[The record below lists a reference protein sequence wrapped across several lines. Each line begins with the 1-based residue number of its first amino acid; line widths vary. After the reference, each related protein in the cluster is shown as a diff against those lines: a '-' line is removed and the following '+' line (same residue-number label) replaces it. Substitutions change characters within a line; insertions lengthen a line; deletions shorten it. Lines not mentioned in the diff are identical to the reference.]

1 MFSKFKNDII
11 KDFKYYRM
19 HPHMIWLE
27 LAETFF
33 AFLATLGLFI
43 GLLRITMISLPE
55 HIQNRLLA
63 SNDFEFAV
71 LMVLFMCLSI
81 CITVLA
87 IHLHRLRAEKEAKLR
102 TTGELVMK

>member
-33 AFLATLGLFI
+33 AFLATLGLFFGI
-43 GLLRITMISLPE
+43 ARITAISLPE
-55 HIQNRLLA
+55 HIQKHLA
-63 SNDFEFAV
+63 LNDFDFAV

-87 IHLHRLRAEKEAKLR
+87 IHLHHLRAEKEAKLR
-102 TTGELVMK
+102 TTGEQS

>member
-1 MFSKFKNDII
+1 MFDKTKINIVE
-11 KDFKYYRM
+11 DFKYYRT

-27 LAETFF
+27 LAETVF
-33 AFLATLGLFI
+33 ALLATVGLFF

-55 HIQNRLLA
+55 QIQKHLA
-63 SNDFEFAV
+63 SNDLDFAV

-87 IHLHRLRAEKEAKLR
+87 IHLHHLRAEKEAKLR
-102 TTGELVMK
+102 TSGELVMK